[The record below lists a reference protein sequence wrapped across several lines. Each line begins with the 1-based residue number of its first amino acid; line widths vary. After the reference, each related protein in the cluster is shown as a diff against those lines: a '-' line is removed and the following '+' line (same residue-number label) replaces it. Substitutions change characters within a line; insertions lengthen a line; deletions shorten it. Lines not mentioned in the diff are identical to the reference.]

1 MRPLHLEIRGIGPFA
16 GEEQVPFDQLSEG
29 GLYLITGDTGAGK
42 TTIFDAVCF
51 ALFGEVSG
59 EVRESGTLRSDYA
72 SPSQD
77 SQVVFRFEQNGQ
89 EYVVSRNPAYERPKL
104 RGKGMAKQLA
114 GAQLTLPDGTVIDGE
129 REVTRRVEELLGLD
143 RSQFK
148 QMAMIAQG
156 EFLKLLLANTKDRSA
171 IFRKIFGTGLYSD
184 LQDRLRQEAWEWKK
198 RCEETERSI
207 RQYLND
213 IQLEEEGQETC
224 PQTNELRSL
233 IGGAGLDEAER
244 IPILM
249 EEWLKL
255 QQERLQVMEK
265 DAEVWQQKSQKVTEA
280 LTRVAQENKQQ
291 RQLTQEQARYAE
303 HQEQAPDWQREEAF
317 LERSERVEQ
326 LCRPLWQQCKDARM
340 NLQRQE
346 DLLQQKRQKKAVLDE
361 KLPILAAARE
371 EALAKEPARQ
381 QLREQLTTRK
391 AALPGR
397 KALWQQLQQ
406 HRQQKASAEQ
416 LIIGTEKKYLALE
429 ESYRQKN
436 VYYMECQQTFLR
448 QQAGVLAS
456 RLQAGVACPVCGS
469 TEHPAPARFEGQ
481 VVEENQVQKAQ
492 EAMNAV
498 QEQLRKLGADLQSH
512 RVLVSQL
519 TEQCQETETQLDGWD
534 EARIRAEESDIGKTE
549 KHLASEEGNMLQAI
563 KAFEECQIALL
574 PLEGEL
580 ENQVAQVQ
588 SAAVAVQE
596 AETAW
601 LAALAQE
608 KLEDEM
614 EYSRYILTPSEK
626 VRRKKACQTY
636 RDMGS
641 KLSGSLQKLQELVEE
656 AQAHRKSCGYE
667 ALIED
672 IMGAETQL
680 LGAEV
685 SGEERE
691 LSSEEMEAALHQV
704 DQILTQARSRSEHSR
719 ALLRQRIVANER
731 VNVQLQ
737 KQMTR
742 RQQQMAKWELYAD
755 LDRTAGGNLKGQER
769 LALEQYVQ
777 AFYFDQ
783 IVERANRRLIE
794 MSGGRYQLGRRQEAS
809 NRRSMAGLELEVM
822 DYYTGKCRPVASL
835 SGGEAFQAS
844 LSLALGM
851 SDVVQSTAGGIRI
864 EAMFIDEGFG
874 SLDREAMDLAVSTL
888 KGLAEDN
895 FLVGII
901 SHVEELKERIEQK
914 ILVEKGTEGSH
925 IRVM

>member
-16 GEEQVPFDQLSEG
+16 GVEQVPFDRLSEG

-42 TTIFDAVCF
+42 TTIFDSVCF

-72 SPSQD
+72 EPSQD

-89 EYVVSRNPAYERPKL
+89 EYVISRNPAYERPKL
-104 RGKGMAKQLA
+104 RGKGTAKQLA

-129 REVTRRVEELLGLD
+129 REVTRRIEEILGLD

-156 EFLKLLLANTKDRSA
+156 EFLKLLLAGTKDRSA

-184 LQDRLRQEAWEWKK
+184 LQDRLRQETSEWKK

-207 RQYLND
+207 HQYLND
-213 IQLEEEGQETC
+213 IQLEPEGQENC
-224 PQTNELRSL
+224 PQTEALRGL
-233 IGGAGLDEAER
+233 LGRAGLDEAEQ
-244 IPILM
+244 IPVLLA
-249 EEWLKL
+249 EWLAAQQAHLRSMEQEAASL
-255 QQERLQVMEK
+255 QE
-265 DAEVWQQKSQKVTEA
+265 KSQKVTEA
-280 LTRVAQENKQQ
+280 LTRVEQENKQR
-291 RQLTQEQARYAE
+291 RQWVAEQERYAQ
-303 HQEQAPDWQREEAF
+303 HKMQEETWQQEERF
-317 LERSERVEQ
+317 LERSDRVEQ
-326 LCRPLWQQCKDARM
+326 VCRPLWQQRRDGQG

-346 DLLQQKRQKKAVLDE
+346 ILLQKKQREKAALDEALPSLLAAKEEAVAQEAKRQAM
-361 KLPILAAARE
+361 
-371 EALAKEPARQ
+371 
-381 QLREQLTTRK
+381 REQLAARK
-391 AALPGR
+391 AELPGR
-397 KALWQQLQQ
+397 KTLLQQLQQ
-406 HRQQKASAEQ
+406 RQRQLMAAEQ
-416 LIIGTEKKYLALE
+416 TLERMEREYLHQE
-429 ESYRQKN
+429 EQYRRKTTT
-436 VYYMECQQTFLR
+436 YMECQQMFLR

-469 TEHPAPARFEGQ
+469 LEHPAPAHLEDQ
-481 VVEENQVQKAQ
+481 VIEERQVQQAQ
-492 EAMNAV
+492 EKMNEA
-498 QEQLRKLGADLQSH
+498 QENLRALGAQLQSQ
-512 RVLVSQL
+512 RTLAQQL
-519 TEQCQETETQLDGWD
+519 KTQCQEWLVQLGDWNAEKIRQEEANILQTEQQLRMQ
-534 EARIRAEESDIGKTE
+534 EQKAA
-549 KHLASEEGNMLQAI
+549 QAVRDY
-563 KAFEECQIALL
+563 EECQKKLL

-580 ENQVAQVQ
+580 DNQASQVQ
-588 SAAVAVQE
+588 AAKTAVE
-596 AETAW
+596 AAEAAW
-601 LAALAQE
+601 LAGLAQE
-608 KLEDEM
+608 ALSDEEEYAHYVLE
-614 EYSRYILTPSEK
+614 PAEK
-626 VRRKKACQTY
+626 TRRKKACQTY
-636 RDMGS
+636 RDTGS
-641 KLSGSLQKLQELVEE
+641 KLAGSLQKLQELVEE
-656 AQAHRKSCGYE
+656 AEKQRKSCGYE
-667 ALIED
+667 QWIDGKE
-672 IMGAETQL
+672 ISW
-680 LGAEV
+680 
-685 SGEERE
+685 SGEQ
-691 LSSEEMEAALHQV
+691 LEAALHQV
-704 DQILTQARSRSEHSR
+704 DRDLAQSRSQAERSRGI
-719 ALLRQRIVANER
+719 LRQRIATNER
-731 VNVQLQ
+731 VNTQLQ
-737 KQMTR
+737 KQMEKR
-742 RQQQMAKWELYAD
+742 RQQMSKWELYAD

-783 IVERANRRLIE
+783 IVERANRRFHE

-851 SDVVQSTAGGIRI
+851 SDVVQSMAGGIRV

-925 IRVM
+925 IRLI

>member
-1 MRPLHLEIRGIGPFA
+1 MRPLHLQIRGIGPFS
-16 GEEQVPFDQLSEG
+16 GEENVPFDRLSEG

-51 ALFGEVSG
+51 ALFGDVSG

-114 GAQLTLPDGTVIDGE
+114 GAQLTLTDGTVIDGE
-129 REVTRRVEELLGLD
+129 REVTRRVEEILGLD

-156 EFLKLLLANTKDRSA
+156 EFLKLLLAGTKDRSA

-184 LQDRLRQEAWEWKK
+184 LQEKLRQEASEWKK

-213 IQLEEEGQETC
+213 IQLEPEGQEIC
-224 PQTNELRSL
+224 PQTATLRDL
-233 IGGAGLDEAER
+233 LGRAGLDEAEQ
-244 IPILM
+244 IPAQM
-249 EEWLKL
+249 EEWLSE
-255 QQERLQVMEK
+255 QRGCLQVMEQN
-265 DAEVWQQKSQKVTEA
+265 AMVWQQKSQKVTEA
-280 LTRVAQENKQQ
+280 LTRVEQENKQR
-291 RQLTQEQARYAE
+291 RQWIQEQERYAL
-303 HQEQAPDWQREEAF
+303 HKKQESTWQQEEQF
-317 LERSERVEQ
+317 LNRSDRVEQ
-326 LCRPLWQQCKDARM
+326 ICRPLWQQRRDTQL
-340 NLQRQE
+340 NLQRQ
-346 DLLQQKRQKKAVLDE
+346 DTLLQRKHQEKMVLDQA
-361 KLPILAAARE
+361 LPALLAA
-371 EALAKEPARQ
+371 KEQSMEQEPVRQ
-381 QLREQLTTRK
+381 SIREQLAARK
-391 AALPGR
+391 AELPGR
-397 KALWQQLQQ
+397 KALVQQMQQRQRQKMTAEQTLTGMEEQYLQQ
-406 HRQQKASAEQ
+406 ETQ
-416 LIIGTEKKYLALE
+416 
-429 ESYRQKN
+429 YRQKTTF
-436 VYYMECQQTFLR
+436 YMECQQIFLR

-456 RLQAGVACPVCGS
+456 RLQDGLACPVCGS
-469 TEHPAPARFEGQ
+469 LEHPSPAHLEDQ
-481 VVEENQVQKAQ
+481 AMEESQVQKAQ
-492 EAMNAV
+492 EAMNEA
-498 QEQLRKLGADLQSH
+498 QEKLRTLGSQLQSQ
-512 RVLVSQL
+512 RTLADQL
-519 TEQCQETETQLDGWD
+519 KLQCQEIQDQLGDWDG
-534 EARIRAEESDIGKTE
+534 ERIRQEEAEILQTE
-549 KHLASEEGNMLQAI
+549 QHLRMQEQKAAQAVRDY
-563 KAFEECQIALL
+563 EECQRKLL

-580 ENQVAQVQ
+580 DNQASQVQ
-588 SAAVAVQE
+588 IAKAAVEA

-601 LAALAQE
+601 RAGLAEENLT
-608 KLEDEM
+608 DEA
-614 EYSRYILTPSEK
+614 EYGRYVLDPVEK

-636 RDMGS
+636 RDTGS
-641 KLSGSLQKLQELVEE
+641 KLAGSLQKLQELVEE
-656 AQAHRKSCGYE
+656 AEKERKNCGYE
-667 ALIED
+667 ELIVG
-672 IMGAETQL
+672 IMGEDAVESTVDL
-680 LGAEV
+680 
-685 SGEERE
+685 SGEELEDVLRQADHT
-691 LSSEEMEAALHQV
+691 LA
-704 DQILTQARSRSEHSR
+704 QARHRSEHSR
-719 ALLRQRIVANER
+719 AVLHQRIVTNER
-731 VNVQLQ
+731 VNAQLQ
-737 KQMTR
+737 KQMEKR
-742 RQQQMAKWELYAD
+742 RQQMSKWELYAD

-783 IVERANRRLIE
+783 IVERANRRFHE

-835 SGGEAFQAS
+835 SGGESFQAS

-851 SDVVQSTAGGIRI
+851 SDVVQSMAGGIRV

-925 IRVM
+925 IRLG